1 MYDVFFFDVVVGI
14 RVHFSLE
21 GGREVRVGVMH

>member
-1 MYDVFFFDVVVGI
+1 MYNVWFFFSDVVVI

-21 GGREVRVGVMH
+21 GGREVRVRV